1 MEKQIADLPDIV
13 SRDEAYQNA
22 MRYSDKQNARAEI
35 LSTSLCCVRLCLT
48 DVLP

>member
-22 MRYSDKQNARAEI
+22 MRYSDKQNARAERLI
-35 LSTSLCCVRLCLT
+35 RDVTPYMPEGSLV
-48 DVLP
+48 